1 MDNRQVATYKQHS
14 TYAGMF
20 IGLGVGV
27 VIATLFWYL
36 FAPASLFGASVV
48 TGAIIAALGVALH
61 FIPAESA
68 DTLAQRDLD
77 RTFVN
82 EAINEW
88 RNQEAVRQQ
97 SRELEY

>member
-20 IGLGVGV
+20 IGLGVGIFV
-27 VIATLFWYL
+27 ATLFWYL
-36 FAPASLFGASVV
+36 LAPASLFGASLV
-48 TGAIIAALGVALH
+48 TGAIITALGVALH

-68 DTLAQRDLD
+68 DTLEQQDLD

-88 RNQEAVRQQ
+88 RSQEAARQQ
-97 SRELEY
+97 SREFDY